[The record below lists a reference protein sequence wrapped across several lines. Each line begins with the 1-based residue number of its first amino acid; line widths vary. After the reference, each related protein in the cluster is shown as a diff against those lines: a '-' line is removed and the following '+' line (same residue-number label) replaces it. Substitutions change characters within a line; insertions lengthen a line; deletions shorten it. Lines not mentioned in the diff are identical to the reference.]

1 MNPINSVSV
10 RVSMAHMNTV
20 AATTV
25 TLNSGEVVFIV

>member
-1 MNPINSVSV
+1 MQSTAKTEAKN
-10 RVSMAHMNTV
+10 MNTV